1 MINFLYCFDSNYN
14 KQAFCS
20 MTSLLNHS
28 SEKINIYIIHK
39 DEVDVNF
46 LPPQVLDANSLNKIK
61 VKKYDK
67 KISNFPNIKNSHVSE
82 ATYYRL
88 FVDDYFNNE
97 FDDFVYLDADIICVN
112 DPIKELL
119 ELKKNFDNSDFVLAA
134 KSESK
139 SQKKFKDLAC
149 HQKNISM
156 QV

>member
-119 ELKKNFDNSDFVLAA
+119 ELKK
-134 KSESK
+134 
-139 SQKKFKDLAC
+139 KF
-149 HQKNISM
+149 
-156 QV
+156 